1 MYLVCVS
8 GREGTR
14 IAGRYESESDAA
26 EAAAVEQAPGLT
38 AFYVPA
44 GRPWLIASSPER
56 PRATITRMSVGRPR
70 AQLRLVW
77 DEQRAAG

>member
-1 MYLVCVS
+1 MFLVCVS

-14 IAGRYESESDAA
+14 IVGRYESEADAA
-26 EAAAVEQAPGLT
+26 EAAASEQAPGLT

-44 GRPWLIASSPER
+44 GKPWLIASSPAR
-56 PRATITRMSVGRPR
+56 PRASITRMATGRPR

-77 DEQRAAG
+77 DEQRAAS